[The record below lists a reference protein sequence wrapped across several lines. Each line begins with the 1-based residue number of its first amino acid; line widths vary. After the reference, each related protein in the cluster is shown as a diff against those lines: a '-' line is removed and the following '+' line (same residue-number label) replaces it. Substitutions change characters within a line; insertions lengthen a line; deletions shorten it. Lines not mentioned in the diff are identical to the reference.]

1 MILQNPSLKTI
12 DEKKNPIIGH
22 FAKVLIAKSPN
33 EKSNVTLT
41 YPVRYN
47 RSGGNSIWI
56 EKEVVD
62 LLYAW
67 DFVEKKG
74 SWIKPTDDFKDLL
87 NDNKLQF
94 PEQVQGDNN
103 LFKILD
109 EDEKLC
115 KFLIDYFKQQ
125 ITS

>member
-1 MILQNPSLKTI
+1 MI
-12 DEKKNPIIGH
+12 
-22 FAKVLIAKSPN
+22 
-33 EKSNVTLT
+33 
-41 YPVRYN
+41 
-47 RSGGNSIWI
+47 
-56 EKEVVD
+56 D